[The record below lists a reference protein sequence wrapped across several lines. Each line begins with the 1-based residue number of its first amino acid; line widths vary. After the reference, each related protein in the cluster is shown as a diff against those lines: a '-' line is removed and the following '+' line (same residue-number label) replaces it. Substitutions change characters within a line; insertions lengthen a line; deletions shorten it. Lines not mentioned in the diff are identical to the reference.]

1 MAQAPLSA
9 MGEEKER
16 QLRTLKIRF
25 VALGWKD
32 PVEHTAILNTEEW
45 EMSQERISLDAIT

>member
-1 MAQAPLSA
+1 